1 MKPEDFRRSV
11 IHDPAEFLGMLERR
25 VKSAGKAGGRGRTQR
40 ERLLEKLSTCYQ
52 LVDNELATAEGVVK
66 TVLKL
71 GGFHRELFKL
81 ETGQDPLNTARRIE
95 ALRRIARN
103 IYRETRSELRSSASS
118 REQRESFRRGVGRII
133 SVYKRNRGVFSTV
146 RSISIALSKM
156 PDVSGDL
163 RVIIAGMPQ
172 VGKSTLISRL
182 TNAKPEIGLY
192 PFTTK
197 NIIAGHLIVEPY
209 GRIVLIDTPGILD
222 RPMNVRNIVE
232 NRAVLAVKYLADRL
246 LFLFDPTPTA
256 YYSIEEQLNV
266 YREVV
271 ELLEGK
277 PLAVA
282 LNKADATPPEVLQA
296 VSDRVEKETGVKPLA
311 ISALTGLNLQAL
323 RNMLVEWLKAGS
335 RGS

>member
-1 MKPEDFRRSV
+1 
-11 IHDPAEFLGMLERR
+11 
-25 VKSAGKAGGRGRTQR
+25 
-40 ERLLEKLSTCYQ
+40 
-52 LVDNELATAEGVVK
+52 
-66 TVLKL
+66 
-71 GGFHRELFKL
+71 
-81 ETGQDPLNTARRIE
+81 
-95 ALRRIARN
+95 
-103 IYRETRSELRSSASS
+103 
-118 REQRESFRRGVGRII
+118 RRGVGRII